1 MEEESNNQPI
11 SWFSKIKKMAKK
23 LKKEVGALYLASK
36 RSDVPFHA
44 KAVAILVVGYALSPI
59 DLIPDFIPV
68 VGYIDDLIL
77 VPLGI
82 SFAIKLI
89 PKDIMDEC
97 RIQAEDIFRK
107 GRPKNLFAGG
117 IIIFIWLVLIIYIF
131 KKLI

>member
-1 MEEESNNQPI
+1 M
-11 SWFSKIKKMAKK
+11 
-23 LKKEVGALYLASK
+23 
-36 RSDVPFHA
+36 
-44 KAVAILVVGYALSPI
+44 
-59 DLIPDFIPV
+59 
-68 VGYIDDLIL
+68 IL